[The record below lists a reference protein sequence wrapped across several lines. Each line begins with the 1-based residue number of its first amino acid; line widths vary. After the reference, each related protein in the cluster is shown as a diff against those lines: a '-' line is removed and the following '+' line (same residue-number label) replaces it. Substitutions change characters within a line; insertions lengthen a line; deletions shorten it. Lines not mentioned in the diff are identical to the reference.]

1 MHDFVLDAALE
12 GFVFVVEVVATGL
25 AVAFGLFAEGASLTN
40 LAAGNT
46 SLGFWFAYM
55 WTLALFVGIYLLG
68 YRKLVGRVARTQFPR

>member
-1 MHDFVLDAALE
+1 MHDSVLDAALE

-55 WTLALFVGIYLLG
+55 GTLALFVGIYLLG

>member
-1 MHDFVLDAALE
+1 MHDSVLDAALE

-46 SLGFWFAYM
+46 SLEFWFAYM
-55 WTLALFVGIYLLG
+55 GTLALFVGIYLLG